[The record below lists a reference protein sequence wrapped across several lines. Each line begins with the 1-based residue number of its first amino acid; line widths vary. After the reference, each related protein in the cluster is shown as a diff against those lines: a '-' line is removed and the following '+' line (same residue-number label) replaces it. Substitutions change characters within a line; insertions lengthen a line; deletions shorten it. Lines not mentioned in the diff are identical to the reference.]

1 MLLNLGNPLK
11 LATKITKMIT
21 LTSMLQNN
29 RLKDRRIQFIR
40 AHQEAFDV
48 EPTFPL
54 PLFEEVILEIEGSCF
69 VESSCQIEGGRV
81 LAGRHEVCK
90 YPGKSWPESLTHA
103 FKLLDKIEN
112 QLGIRI
118 NRNSFEQFAAAH
130 IGSRKITNNSIGIH
144 LGSKLEDSSAVF
156 YVYIDDEEDP
166 EELARTAIALD
177 GGHYSDE
184 LTQVLIRDTWAISF
198 KLFLDGRS
206 RVELC
211 PYAPAQP
218 GSLGIRGKY
227 LTPYIQKHF
236 SPKVN
241 SIFRGSYLLMTRF
254 SKDYAMPVLWFYF
267 TNIKDIPKYF
277 LFNSLGDKIYDYCQS
292 QSCITGTGVAV
303 AEPELEKTR
312 LENFCFYYDQRDGCQ
327 PRPGFEFS

>member
-1 MLLNLGNPLK
+1 
-11 LATKITKMIT
+11 MIT

-29 RLKDRRIQFIR
+29 HLKDRRLQFIR
-40 AHQEAFDV
+40 THQEAFDV
-48 EPTFPL
+48 QPTFPL
-54 PLFEEVILEIEGSCF
+54 PLFEEIILEIEGSCY
-69 VESSCQIEGGRV
+69 VESSCQVEGGRL

-90 YPGKSWPESLTHA
+90 YPGKTWPESLAQA

-112 QLGIRI
+112 RLGVRI
-118 NRNSFEQFAAAH
+118 NRDLFEQFSAAH
-130 IGSRKITNNSIGIH
+130 IGSRKITNNTIGIH

-156 YVYIDDEEDP
+156 YLYIDDEEDP

-184 LTQVLIRDTWAISF
+184 LTQVLIRDTKAIAF

-206 RVELC
+206 SVDIC

-218 GSLGIRGKY
+218 GSLGTRGKY
-227 LTPYIQKHF
+227 LTAYIRKYF
-236 SPKVN
+236 SQKVN
-241 SIFRGSYLLMTRF
+241 SIFSGSYLLMACF
-254 SKDYAMPVLWFYF
+254 SKAYATPVLWFYF

-277 LFNSLGDKIYDYCQS
+277 LFNSLGDRIYDFCQS
-292 QSCITGTGVAV
+292 QSCITGTGVTV
-303 AEPELEKTR
+303 TEPELEKSR

-327 PRPGFEFS
+327 PHPGF